1 MDRDVRPSEGED
13 TETQLEVRE
22 DVRETPGEK
31 LGISGDIFWHVRLVY
46 IDPLRKQRWVKL
58 KCA

>member
-1 MDRDVRPSEGED
+1 MDRDVSPSKGED
-13 TETQLEVRE
+13 TETELEVRE

-31 LGISGDIFWHVRLVY
+31 LGISGDILWHVRLVY